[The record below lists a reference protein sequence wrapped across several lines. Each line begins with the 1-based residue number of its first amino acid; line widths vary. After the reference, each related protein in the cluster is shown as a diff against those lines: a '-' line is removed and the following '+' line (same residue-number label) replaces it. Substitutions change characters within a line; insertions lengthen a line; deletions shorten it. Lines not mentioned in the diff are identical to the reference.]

1 MPRLVG
7 PWEERADF
15 NRFSP
20 QARAA
25 LSLAQEEARRLRH
38 NYIGTEHLLL
48 GMVHQGE
55 GGAASALDMLG
66 VSLGEVRAAIE
77 HIIGSADRAEPDEIA
92 LTPRAKKA
100 LALSQEEARRLRAQ
114 YVGTEHLLLGLTR
127 EGDGIAANVL
137 KDFGVTLESARAAVA
152 RLGNESNARAERE
165 PSSAQTAPAPKNNVV
180 TCRLDDRTVDA
191 LDSLVEAGI
200 RSTRSDAV
208 AWLVA
213 AGIEAHRPMFDRLAS
228 TIQSI
233 RQLRLD
239 AQAIAREISGGESA
253 PERTSGDEPGP
264 EDAEDTQQR

>member
-1 MPRLVG
+1 MPRLIG

-20 QARAA
+20 RARAA

-48 GMVHQGE
+48 GIGSQGE
-55 GGAASALDMLG
+55 GGAANVLEMLG
-66 VSLGEVRAAIE
+66 VSLGEVRAAVE
-77 HIIGSADRAEPDEIA
+77 HIIGHGDRAEPDEVS

-100 LALSQEEARRLRAQ
+100 LALAQEEARRLHAQ
-114 YVGTEHLLLGLTR
+114 YVGTEHMLLGLTR
-127 EGDGIAANVL
+127 EGDGIAAGVL
-137 KDFGVTLESARAAVA
+137 KDCGVTLESVRAAVT
-152 RLGNESNARAERE
+152 RLASESSARAERE
-165 PSSAQTAPAPKNNVV
+165 LPSGQTAPAPKNNVV

-213 AGIEAHRPMFDRLAS
+213 AGIEAHRPLFDRLAS

-239 AQAIAREISGGESA
+239 AQAIAREISGGSQSA
-253 PERTSGDEPGP
+253 SEATSGDDRGP
-264 EDAEDTQQR
+264 EDAGDTQ